1 MPVAEEDTLVGFQEA
16 NEQESR
22 AQILEI
28 LKFTRDQRNANEN
41 DIRREHFRL
50 IRMAK
55 IRKVEIKGGVLATLC
70 RVRRSKC

>member
-28 LKFTRDQRNANEN
+28 LKFTRDQRNAN
-41 DIRREHFRL
+41 
-50 IRMAK
+50 
-55 IRKVEIKGGVLATLC
+55 
-70 RVRRSKC
+70 